1 MTRFWFSAVL
11 LLLTAAPAVAA
22 SVEVVDG
29 DTIRIDGERVRL
41 WGFDAPEKRQECSIN
56 GVEQPI
62 GEEATNRLR
71 SILAGGEL
79 RCATQDHDR
88 YGRTVAQCWAGRVD
102 IGQEMVRSGWAW
114 ALPRYS
120 KRLYLPAQE
129 EAERENRGVWA
140 GRGHCEAPARYR
152 QSHRR

>member
-1 MTRFWFSAVL
+1 MGLRRPRK
-11 LLLTAAPAVAA
+11 AAGAQH
-22 SVEVVDG
+22 
-29 DTIRIDGERVRL
+29 R
-41 WGFDAPEKRQECSIN
+41 
-56 GVEQPI
+56 GVERPI

-79 RCATQDHDR
+79 RCATHDQDR

-152 QSHRR
+152 QNHRR